1 MNKIVELKINPEVE
15 LLGFDAVA
23 LVEQPAIEE
32 NFYAFNNLDITNL
45 IFEEFLKQE
54 LFDETEDVYELEIG
68 DYRTRHYDMCPGA
81 SALYG
86 KIVSGEIQV
95 DMGLAIRAARLQ
107 DALFWLEKHTVKE
120 MGSASYEDVVAAQNL
135 VYEIMQLAKMM
146 GLEQEHQYVYGHL
159 QVIRDLAG
167 VTDPDFG
174 LDVAGLPNFLDE
186 VSKKKFESYS
196 DYPEAAVNAAKRA
209 LEWKDSHPENDCGTL
224 VGWARAN
231 QLANRENISEETIAR
246 MASFARHLQYEDVPY
261 SEGCG
266 GLMVDAWG
274 GRAGIEWAS
283 RKLDELREENA
294 IPRGVQP
301 DIAIQVGDGEAL
313 FIDDL
318 DMATQDAILDALA
331 NIGISEDE
339 LKAQGYGFNVYKSD
353 ANPELATHQMMGDY
367 KTLYKY
373 TGPQD
378 NRNRKFCARL
388 LQLNLLFRKEDIQ
401 KLSVRGAN
409 EQFGFY
415 DIFQYKGSFNC
426 RHNWTP
432 VEVFVAE
439 DRALLVAALIA
450 GQADTTVKKPVETFS
465 GFKFAQED
473 QQIVVGPLMI
483 PDKLILRVDEE
494 GNPYHV
500 FFSRETIKQI
510 AYKMMREKLLDR
522 MNIEHNAANTVDG
535 YMLETWI
542 IEDNQ
547 NDKAIAY
554 GFNLPT
560 GTWMGMY
567 KVVDPAVWAK
577 VKEGIVKG
585 FSIEGYFIDQLFK
598 EYN

>member
-54 LFDETEDVYELEIG
+54 LFDESEDPYELTIG

-81 SALYG
+81 TALYG
-86 KIVSGEIQV
+86 KIVSGELQV

-120 MGSASYEDVVAAQNL
+120 MQSASYEDVVAAQNL

-159 QVIRDLAG
+159 QVIRELAG

-174 LDVAGLPNFLDE
+174 LDVAGLPNFIDE
-186 VSKKKFESYS
+186 VGKKKFESYS

-209 LEWKDSHPENDCGTL
+209 LEWKDSHPENNCGTL

-331 NIGISEDE
+331 LIGISEDS
-339 LKAQGYGFNVYKSD
+339 LKAQGYGFNVFKSD

-388 LQLNLLFRKEDIQ
+388 LSLNLLFRKEDIT

-415 DIFQYKGSFNC
+415 DIFKYKGSFNC

-522 MNIEHNAANTVDG
+522 MNIEHNTANTVDG

-598 EYN
+598 EYK

>member
-32 NFYAFNNLDITNL
+32 NFYAFKSVDVDSL
-45 IFEEFLKQE
+45 ILEEFLKQE
-54 LFDETEDVYELEIG
+54 FLDESEDVYELEIG

-81 SALYG
+81 TALYS
-86 KIVSGEIQV
+86 KIVSGEIPV
-95 DMGLAIRAARLQ
+95 DMGIAIRAARLQ
-107 DALFWLEKHTVKE
+107 DALFYLEKHTVKE
-120 MGSASYEDVVAAQNL
+120 MQSATFEDVVAAQNL
-135 VYEIMQLAKMM
+135 AYEIMQLAKMM
-146 GLEQEHQYVYGHL
+146 NLEKEHQYIYAHV
-159 QVIRDLAG
+159 QAIRELAG
-167 VTDPDFG
+167 VSEEDLA
-174 LDVAGLPNFLDE
+174 LDVSGLPNFVDE
-186 VSKKKFESYS
+186 ISKKKFESYS
-196 DYPEAAVNAAKRA
+196 DYPESAVNAAKRA

-274 GRAGIEWAS
+274 GRSGIEWAS
-283 RKLDELREENA
+283 RKLDELREENGA
-294 IPRGVQP
+294 W
-301 DIAIQVGDGEAL
+301 DGL
-313 FIDDL
+313 YIDDL
-318 DMATQDAILDALA
+318 DIDVQDSIIDALA
-331 NIGISEDE
+331 AVGISEDE
-339 LKAQGYGFNVYKSD
+339 LKAQGYGFNVFKSD
-353 ANPELATHQMMGDY
+353 ANPELPTHQMMGDY

-415 DIFQYKGSFNC
+415 DIFKYKGSFNC

-432 VEVFVAE
+432 VEVFVQE
-439 DRALLVAALIA
+439 DRLAILAAILA
-450 GQADTTVKKPVETFS
+450 GRADTEVKKPVETFS
-465 GFKFAQED
+465 QFKFAVHGD
-473 QQIVVGPLMI
+473 QQVLVGPMMI
-483 PDKLILRVDEE
+483 PDKLILRVDED

-500 FFSRETIKQI
+500 FFSRETIKNI
-510 AYKMMREKLLDR
+510 AYKMIKEKLMDR
-522 MNIEHNAANTVDG
+522 INIEHNAANTVAG
-535 YMLETWI
+535 YLLESWI

-547 NDKAIAY
+547 RDKAVAY
-554 GFNLPT
+554 GFDLPK
-560 GTWMGMY
+560 GTWMAMY
-567 KVVDPAVWAK
+567 KIDDSYAWDM
-577 VKEGIVKG
+577 VKEGRVKG
-585 FSIEGYFIDQLFK
+585 FSIEGYFVDELFK
-598 EYN
+598 QYK

>member
-54 LFDETEDVYELEIG
+54 LFDESEDPYELTIG

-81 SALYG
+81 TALYG
-86 KIVSGEIQV
+86 KIVSGELQV

-120 MGSASYEDVVAAQNL
+120 MQSASYEDVVAAQNL

-159 QVIRDLAG
+159 QVIRELAG

-174 LDVAGLPNFLDE
+174 LDVAGLPNFIDE
-186 VSKKKFESYS
+186 IGKKKFESYS

-331 NIGISEDE
+331 AIGISEDE
-339 LKAQGYGFNVYKSD
+339 LKAQGYGFNVFKSD

-388 LQLNLLFRKEDIQ
+388 LSLNLLFRKEDIQ

-415 DIFQYKGSFNC
+415 DIFKYKGSFNC

-522 MNIEHNAANTVDG
+522 MNIEHNTANTVDG

-554 GFNLPT
+554 GFNLPR

-598 EYN
+598 EYK

>member
-54 LFDETEDVYELEIG
+54 LFAEEDDVYELEIG

-81 SALYG
+81 TALYG
-86 KIVSGEIQV
+86 KIVSGELQV

-120 MGSASYEDVVAAQNL
+120 MQSASYEDVVAAQNL

-159 QVIRDLAG
+159 QVIRELAG

-174 LDVAGLPNFLDE
+174 LDVAGLPNFIDE
-186 VSKKKFESYS
+186 IGKKKFESYS

-209 LEWKDSHPENDCGTL
+209 LEWKDSHPENNCGTL

-294 IPRGVQP
+294 IPRAVQP
-301 DIAIQVGDGEAL
+301 DIDAITGDGEAL

-331 NIGISEDE
+331 AVGISEDS
-339 LKAQGYGFNVYKSD
+339 LKSQGYGFNVYKSD

-388 LQLNLLFRKEDIQ
+388 LQLNLMFRKEDIQ

-415 DIFQYKGSFNC
+415 DIFKYKGSFNC

-432 VEVFVAE
+432 IEVFVAE
-439 DRALLVAALIA
+439 DRALLVAALLA
-450 GQADTTVKKPVETFS
+450 GQADTEVKKPVDTFS
-465 GFKFAQED
+465 GFKFAVHGD
-473 QQIVVGPLMI
+473 QHIVIGPMMV
-483 PDKLILRVDEE
+483 PDRLILRVDED

-500 FFSRETIKQI
+500 FFSRETIKNI
-510 AYKMMREKLLDR
+510 AYKMMKEKLIDR
-522 MNIEHNAANTVDG
+522 LNIEHNAADTVSG
-535 YMLETWI
+535 YLLESWI

-554 GFNLPT
+554 GFDLPK

-567 KVVDPAVWAK
+567 KIEDERAWQMI
-577 VKEGIVKG
+577 KEGIVKG
-585 FSIEGYFIDQLFK
+585 YSIEGYFLDQIYK
-598 EYN
+598 NY

>member
-1 MNKIVELKINPEVE
+1 
-15 LLGFDAVA
+15 
-23 LVEQPAIEE
+23 
-32 NFYAFNNLDITNL
+32 
-45 IFEEFLKQE
+45 
-54 LFDETEDVYELEIG
+54 
-68 DYRTRHYDMCPGA
+68 
-81 SALYG
+81 
-86 KIVSGEIQV
+86 
-95 DMGLAIRAARLQ
+95 
-107 DALFWLEKHTVKE
+107 
-120 MGSASYEDVVAAQNL
+120 
-135 VYEIMQLAKMM
+135 
-146 GLEQEHQYVYGHL
+146 
-159 QVIRDLAG
+159 
-167 VTDPDFG
+167 
-174 LDVAGLPNFLDE
+174 
-186 VSKKKFESYS
+186 
-196 DYPEAAVNAAKRA
+196 
-209 LEWKDSHPENDCGTL
+209 
-224 VGWARAN
+224 
-231 QLANRENISEETIAR
+231 
-246 MASFARHLQYEDVPY
+246 
-261 SEGCG
+261 
-266 GLMVDAWG
+266 MVDAWG

-301 DIAIQVGDGEAL
+301 DIDAITGDGEAL

-331 NIGISEDE
+331 LIGISEDE
-339 LKAQGYGFNVYKSD
+339 LKAQGYGFNVFKSD

-388 LQLNLLFRKEDIQ
+388 LSLNLMFRKEDIT

-415 DIFQYKGSFNC
+415 DIFKYKGSFNC

-577 VKEGIVKG
+577 VKEGLVKG

-598 EYN
+598 EYK